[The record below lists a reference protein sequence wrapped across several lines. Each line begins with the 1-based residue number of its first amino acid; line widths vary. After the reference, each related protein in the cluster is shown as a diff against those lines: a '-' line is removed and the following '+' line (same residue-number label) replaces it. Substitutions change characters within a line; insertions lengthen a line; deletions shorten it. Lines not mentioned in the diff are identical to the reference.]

1 MLISMDF
8 QLGFDWKGKNSGLS
22 PPIIIQGDTDV
33 ARLGAKSQVFFL
45 KKNGM
50 GGLRRGRCIQR
61 LKRGNVVSMKTRTK
75 AHER

>member
-33 ARLGAKSQVFFL
+33 ARLGAKS
-45 KKNGM
+45 
-50 GGLRRGRCIQR
+50 
-61 LKRGNVVSMKTRTK
+61 
-75 AHER
+75 